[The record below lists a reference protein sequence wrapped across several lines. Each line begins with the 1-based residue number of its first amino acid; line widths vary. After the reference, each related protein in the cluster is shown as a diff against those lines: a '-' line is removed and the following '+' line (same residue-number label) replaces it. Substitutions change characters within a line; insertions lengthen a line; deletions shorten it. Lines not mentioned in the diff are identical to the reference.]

1 MGTVIGVTGGI
12 ATGKTTVT
20 RYLQD
25 EFHCPVLD
33 ADILAREAVAPGTE
47 GLDAIARRYGL
58 TMLQPDGT
66 LDRAR
71 LGRLV
76 FEDVRERRWL
86 EKLIHPWVRDRLEQG
101 IQNWRDRQTDHQT
114 DPPQSPQSPPLV
126 LAVPLLFEANL
137 DTLVDQ
143 AWVVTCGEAL
153 QQQRLIARDRLT
165 PEAAQNRIAAQM
177 PMAEKCKRADVV
189 IPNDGSLNQLQHHI
203 HQVWIAHGY
212 PCTAPG
218 AEH

>member
-1 MGTVIGVTGGI
+1 MGTVIGITGGI

-20 RYLQD
+20 RYLQN

-33 ADILAREAVAPGTE
+33 ADVLAREAVLPGTE

-76 FEDVRERRWL
+76 FEDPRERRWL
-86 EKLIHPWVRDRLEQG
+86 EQLIHPWVRDRLEQG
-101 IQNWRDRQTDHQT
+101 IQTWRDCQTAGQ
-114 DPPQSPQSPPLV
+114 PSLPLV

-137 DTLVDQ
+137 ETLVDQ
-143 AWVVTCGEAL
+143 TWVVACEEPL
-153 QQQRLIARDRLT
+153 QQQRLIERDRLT
-165 PEAAQNRIAAQM
+165 PQAAQNRIAAQM
-177 PMAEKCKRADVV
+177 PLAKKCQRADII
-189 IPNDGSLNQLQHHI
+189 IPNNGNLQQLQHQI
-203 HQVWIAHGY
+203 RQTWIANQY
-212 PCTAPG
+212 
-218 AEH
+218 